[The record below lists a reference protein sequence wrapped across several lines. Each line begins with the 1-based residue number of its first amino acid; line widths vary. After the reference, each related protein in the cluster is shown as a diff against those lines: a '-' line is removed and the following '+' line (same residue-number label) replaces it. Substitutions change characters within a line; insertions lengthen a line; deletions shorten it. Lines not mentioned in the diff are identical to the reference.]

1 MACSCRGRAAA
12 GSHVLRPWLGLAGH
26 GPGAVRQFS
35 RRPAAM
41 DRIAAVAGWDVLSLM
56 DETDLEK
63 IGLTRW
69 QQPYLFLLEFAQWSQ
84 FLSLGA

>member
-1 MACSCRGRAAA
+1 MR
-12 GSHVLRPWLGLAGH
+12 LIW
-26 GPGAVRQFS
+26 
-35 RRPAAM
+35 
-41 DRIAAVAGWDVLSLM
+41 
-56 DETDLEK
+56 EK